1 MCGASKEEAMG
12 DCKMISS
19 QLHILC
25 MVEFFLEQVNEA
37 NQTLS
42 IYYMLNFFEVK
53 HKSYLK
59 ENVTRVKNYIQY
71 SYHGLQNWIL

>member
-19 QLHILC
+19 QLHIVC

-37 NQTLS
+37 KPNS
-42 IYYMLNFFEVK
+42 F
-53 HKSYLK
+53 YLL
-59 ENVTRVKNYIQY
+59 Y
-71 SYHGLQNWIL
+71 G